1 MQRSAK
7 HRSRTGNTL
16 LEFAFIAVVLF
27 LVLFASLEFDR
38 MLFVYTNL
46 ADAAKAGVRYA
57 TVRGNNRTSGS
68 LSSADTTEIQE
79 HVKSYVQA
87 ADKSKLT
94 VNVTYIDGG
103 NSTGQRIGIVVQY
116 DYDPWVALPISGV
129 KLSATSRGVITW

>member
-16 LEFAFIAVVLF
+16 VEFAFIAVVLF

-57 TVRGNNRTSGS
+57 IVRGNNRTSGS

-87 ADKSKLT
+87 VDKSKLT
-94 VNVTYIDGG
+94 VGVTYVDGG
-103 NSTGQRIGIVVQY
+103 NSTGQRIGIVDQY